1 MNFFKKKM
9 KDPNQENPIE
19 NTETP
24 LPEQADSQEPSQE
37 ATEQAEPINE
47 VDQLHADLAQW
58 KDRYLRV
65 YSEFDNFKKRAA
77 RDRVEYLKMA
87 GSDVVISMLS
97 VLDDFERA
105 LKANKEAGL
114 VDSMTEGVNLIY
126 NKLKNSLQQ
135 RGLKEMVSKGETFD
149 SDIHEALTMAPAP
162 SEEMKGKVIDELEKG
177 YYLNDKV
184 IRHAKVVVGN

>member
-1 MNFFKKKM
+1 M

-65 YSEFDNFKKRAA
+65 YSEFDNFKKRAV

-87 GSDVVISMLS
+87 ESDVVISMLS